1 MLTEPV
7 ATAENNQN
15 ISELIFQFSQKIA
28 QFNENEAKTFENTTM
43 EQDGK
48 EKQQAALSTQM

>member
-28 QFNENEAKTFENTTM
+28 QFNENEAKTFENITM
-43 EQDGK
+43 EQEGK